1 MNRIYSWHSHWPDSR
16 GHHNRKLYSRIAP
29 FLWLSLEK
37 HINPVIGSVYL
48 DKLTDTDIDKVFKK
62 MHEDGYG
69 STTQKYVYAVLR
81 KALNNAVRRK
91 IIPYNV
97 VEMVESPKKE
107 KYHPTIIPRER
118 LHHFKKCLEETDVYM
133 PIYLCLGLGLRRG
146 EMLGLRWSDICFETG
161 IMLVQRSATPAKGGY
176 RIDDTKTDSSRC
188 LLLLPQSIIHDLQ
201 KHREQQIKDNLYKVD
216 GYVNINCKGDI
227 ISASVLNKKFKKFLT
242 DNDFQ
247 DMRIHDMRHSYATL
261 MLGKSVSM
269 KVTSQILGHSSVSIT
284 SDLYSHMLIGMQKQA
299 VNVINDM
306 FK

>member
-1 MNRIYSWHSHWPDSR
+1 M
-16 GHHNRKLYSRIAP
+16 
-29 FLWLSLEK
+29 
-37 HINPVIGSVYL
+37 IGSVYL

-176 RIDDTKTDSSRC
+176 RIDDTKSDSSRRM
-188 LLLLPQSIIHDLQ
+188 LLLPQSIIHNLQ
-201 KHREQQIKDNLYKVD
+201 KHREQQIKDNLYKAD
-216 GYVNINCKGDI
+216 GYVNINIKGDI
-227 ISASVLNKKFKKFLT
+227 ISASVLNKKFKKFLV
-242 DNDFQ
+242 DNNFH
-247 DMRIHDMRHSYATL
+247 DMRIHDLRHSYATL
-261 MLGKSVSM
+261 MLEKGLQM
-269 KVTSQILGHSSVSIT
+269 KVTSQILGHSSVGIT
-284 SDLYSHMLIGMQKQA
+284 SDIYSHMQIGMQGRA
-299 VNVINDM
+299 VEIVDDVFN
-306 FK
+306 